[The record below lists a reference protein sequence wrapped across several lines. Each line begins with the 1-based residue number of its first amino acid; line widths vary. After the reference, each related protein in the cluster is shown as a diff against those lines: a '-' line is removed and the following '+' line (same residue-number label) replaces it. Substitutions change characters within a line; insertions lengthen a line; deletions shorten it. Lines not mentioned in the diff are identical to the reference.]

1 MYSVC
6 VIIPVVE
13 FVMASEIAKTKEFSF
28 LNSSPKK
35 CNKSYKYSKVTS
47 HKSKV
52 MAFLIR
58 ESYQKKHYYHYC
70 HYCH

>member
-35 CNKSYKYSKVTS
+35 CNKSYKYPKVTS

-58 ESYQKKHYYHYC
+58 ESY
-70 HYCH
+70 